1 MEGILKVIF
10 IISLLKISF
19 RHWICYCTC
28 CFPGVIMMRWRQ
40 RTWTQR
46 TSTTPS
52 SRRRPTFR
60 TWAFTVSWRAMIQSR
75 RSESL
80 PPRTAG
86 SRISG
91 TIVRMP
97 SIPGKATTTPLNTQM
112 RWDFL
117 NHTYR
122 YMMHDFPRCY
132 PWRVYLWK
140 ISVLKFSQTII
151 DDFIYFPVK
160 CFLNF
165 NFISIV
171 KMFWILLGSQ
181 FFITERVLWNQL
193 NSRRLNCC
201 KICGYPSPTN
211 LHYQQI
217 EKAWSSFIT
226 CKADPQQYVL
236 MNL

>member
-112 RWDFL
+112 RWDFPKS
-117 NHTYR
+117 YIQI
-122 YMMHDFPRCY
+122 HDAWFSSLLSMESIF
-132 PWRVYLWK
+132 VKDISFK
-140 ISVLKFSQTII
+140 IFTDHYWWFYIFS
-151 DDFIYFPVK
+151 
-160 CFLNF
+160 C
-165 NFISIV
+165 
-171 KMFWILLGSQ
+171 KMLFE
-181 FFITERVLWNQL
+181 F
-193 NSRRLNCC
+193 
-201 KICGYPSPTN
+201 
-211 LHYQQI
+211 
-217 EKAWSSFIT
+217 
-226 CKADPQQYVL
+226 
-236 MNL
+236 